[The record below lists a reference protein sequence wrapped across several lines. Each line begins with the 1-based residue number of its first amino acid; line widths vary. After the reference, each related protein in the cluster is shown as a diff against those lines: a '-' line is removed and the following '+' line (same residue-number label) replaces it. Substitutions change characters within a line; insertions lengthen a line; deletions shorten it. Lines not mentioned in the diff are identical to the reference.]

1 MEKNEIR
8 KYMVLTKEDESA
20 KYIYSVLDMAEE
32 QALVIDC
39 IKKNMPVWK
48 SFDFFNDFIEFQE
61 EVVIDIFN
69 TLENID
75 AEERKTAYKRY
86 NMISGI
92 IPFIANEKMRAE
104 AINKIAESNG
114 ITKQTVRKY
123 LCEYLTSM
131 DVKSL
136 IPKRQREIK
145 RPLTKDEKN
154 IRKSLNKW
162 YYTTKKRTLK

>member
-1 MEKNEIR
+1 M
-8 KYMVLTKEDESA
+8 
-20 KYIYSVLDMAEE
+20 
-32 QALVIDC
+32 VID
-39 IKKNMPVWK
+39 V
-48 SFDFFNDFIEFQE
+48 
-61 EVVIDIFN
+61 FN

-92 IPFIANEKMRAE
+92 IPFIANEEMRAE